1 LIVLFD
7 GVCGV
12 FAKPITII
20 TKDITSGSK
29 TLINGFALFLCV
41 IRSIIENIKNGHER
55 KTKLALQLEKSISS
69 AIM

>member
-12 FAKPITII
+12 FAKPITI
-20 TKDITSGSK
+20 TAKDIASGSR
-29 TLINGFALFLCV
+29 TLINGFVLFLCV

-69 AIM
+69 PNM